1 MNRQRSRGVTLIE
14 LLIGVAV
21 GAIVTL
27 AVIAAWGISVRSAS
41 YTLESARLNN
51 DLRGAMQ
58 IMSQDV
64 RRADG
69 GVDVADEF
77 AVQFGDGGDCITYFV
92 DGLGRG
98 FRLNDA
104 GLFQMY
110 FTESPTGRPLCGA
123 EGDPVINRWEALY
136 QGLSEG
142 EFRITDFSVAWR
154 VTCYPFDELDPIVEN
169 DSSAGIDVFP
179 RCQDGGGAMTDVTE
193 VLEVTLSLTGE
204 IGTSS
209 GTKRMTLNDVVMVRN
224 HDVR

>member
-1 MNRQRSRGVTLIE
+1 MNLERSRGVTLIE

-27 AVIAAWGISVRSAS
+27 AVVAAWGISVRSAS
-41 YTLESARLNN
+41 YSLESARLNN
-51 DLRGAMQ
+51 DLRSAMQ

-69 GVDVADEF
+69 GVDIPDEF
-77 AVQFGDGGDCITYFV
+77 AVQFGGDGDCITYFV
-92 DGLGRG
+92 EGLGRG

-104 GLFQMY
+104 GLFQIY
-110 FTESPTGRPLCGA
+110 FTENPTDRPTCV
-123 EGDPVINRWEALY
+123 DNNNWVALY
-136 QGLSEG
+136 EDLSEG
-142 EFRITDFSVAWR
+142 GFSITDFSVAWR

-169 DSSAGIDVFP
+169 DSSADIAVFP
-179 RCQDGGGAMTDVTE
+179 RCRDGGGPMTDVTE

-209 GTKRMTLNDVVMVRN
+209 GIKNMTLNDVVMVRN